1 MRTLEIEDE
10 LFEKVEA
17 EATRQGITL
26 EELAAKALAN
36 AIPKGN
42 RVEFP
47 IIFSGQPG
55 TLKITNEDIRR
66 MEEEDDLR
74 MLGLLDR

>member
-10 LFEKVEA
+10 LFERAEA
-17 EATRQGITL
+17 EATRRGITL
-26 EELAAKALAN
+26 EELAAKALTD
-36 AIPKGN
+36 AIPSGL

-47 IIFSGQPG
+47 IFTSKNPG
-55 TLKITNEDIRR
+55 SLHLTNEDIRR

-74 MLGLLDR
+74 MLGRLD

>member
-10 LFEKVEA
+10 LFERAEA
-17 EATRQGITL
+17 EATRRGITL
-26 EELAAKALAN
+26 EELAAKALME
-36 AIPKGN
+36 AIPKGQ

-47 IIFSGQPG
+47 IFTSKNPG
-55 TLKITNEDIRR
+55 SLHLTNEDIRR

-74 MLGLLDR
+74 MLGRLD